1 MEEKIIFEIK
11 VPRENEYAMESA
23 MPLFS
28 GFTRVLSSPS
38 FLDQLKGRQ
47 GESLALEI
55 ACDHQQIHFCV
66 VLNESML
73 PYFESQILASYPLAV
88 LNRTPDYLSSWP
100 APNLFFGQMVL
111 SSNFYYPLKT
121 LKEFQETDPLASL
134 LAVMSKGSENDKT
147 LVQLIIQKA
156 SSGWQRQ
163 AQKAVDAGIKV
174 SETEHRPLPGESLI
188 RQKIQEEGLK
198 VGLRIMASNQSLLKS
213 LAGSFA
219 IFTRGDGNGLV
230 FQKAPLI
237 KKGKFKQAI
246 FQRSAEF
253 TPKFQI
259 MTVSETASLWHL
271 PSAQTKIPNIAWG
284 RQVLTEA
291 PENLPVATNLTDE
304 QKKEINFFARTEY
317 KNRVI
322 TFGIKQA
329 DRRRHMY
336 VIGKTGT
343 GKSTLIANMAIDD
356 MKKKHGLAVIDPHGD
371 LSEIILDYIP
381 AHRINDVCYLDPA
394 DQDHPFSLNILEVK
408 NPTQA
413 ELISSGIISI
423 FYKIYAFSWGPRLE
437 HILRNTLLTLAQTPD
452 STLVDIPRIL
462 TDRDFRHQVV
472 QKLNDPVLNSF
483 WQNEFEKMPDRLQQE
498 AISPILNKVG
508 QFVSSPS
515 IRRIIGQPKST
526 IDLEKIMNEGKI
538 LILNLSQGRLGE
550 DNAALLGA
558 MIISK
563 IQLAAMNRVNIQEE
577 QRKDFYLYVDE
588 FQNFATNSF
597 IKILSEARKYRLN
610 LCLANQYMAQ
620 IDLPVQK
627 AILGNAGTLMSFL
640 VGAED
645 GFILE
650 KEFGSIFTQKDL
662 VGLSNFQVIIK
673 LAVDNLTSRPF
684 FAYTLPLPQSKNQN
698 REKVIK
704 VSQQRYSYIRPSQI
718 QKSPIT

>member
-1 MEEKIIFEIK
+1 MEEKIILEIK

-23 MPLFS
+23 IPLFS
-28 GFTRVLSSPS
+28 GFTRILSSPS
-38 FLDQLKGRQ
+38 FLDQLKGRH
-47 GESLALEI
+47 GESLTLEI
-55 ACDHQQIHFCV
+55 VCDRQQIHFCV

-88 LNRTPDYLSSWP
+88 LSRIGDYLPSWP
-100 APNLFFGQMVL
+100 LESLSFGQMVL
-111 SSNFYYPLKT
+111 SNSFYYPLKT
-121 LKEFQETDPLASL
+121 LKDFQEADPLASL

-147 LVQLIIQKA
+147 LLQLVIQKA
-156 SSGWQRQ
+156 PSGWQRQ
-163 AQKAVDAGIKV
+163 AQKTVETGIKI
-174 SETEHRPLPGESLI
+174 SPTERRPLTGESLI

-198 VGLRIMASNQSLLKS
+198 LGLRIMASNQTLLKS

-219 IFTRGDGNGLV
+219 VFTRGDGNGLV
-230 FQKAPLI
+230 FQKAPFI

-246 FQRSAEF
+246 YQRSPEF

-259 MTVSETASLWHL
+259 LTISETASLWHL

-317 KNRVI
+317 KNRII
-322 TFGIKQA
+322 TFGIKQS

-336 VIGKTGT
+336 AIGKTGT

-356 MKKKHGLAVIDPHGD
+356 MKKKHGVAVIDPHGD
-371 LSEIILDYIP
+371 LSEILLDYIP
-381 AHRINDVCYLDPA
+381 SHRINDVCYLDPA
-394 DQDHPFSLNILEVK
+394 DKEHPFAINILEV
-408 NPTQA
+408 NDPTQA

-437 HILRNTLLTLAQTPD
+437 HILRNTLLTLAQTPS
-452 STLVDIPRIL
+452 STLVDVPKIL

-472 QKLNDPVLNSF
+472 QKLNDPVLNNF

-508 QFVSSPS
+508 QFVSSPL
-515 IRRIIGQPKST
+515 IRGIIGQPKST

-550 DNAALLGA
+550 DNSALLGA
-558 MIISK
+558 MIITK
-563 IQLAAMNRVNIQEE
+563 FQLAAMNRVNIPEE

-588 FQNFATNSF
+588 FQNFATDSF

-620 IDLPVQK
+620 IALPVQK
-627 AILGNAGTLMSFL
+627 AIMGNTGTLIAFL

-645 GFILE
+645 AFILE
-650 KEFGSIFTQKDL
+650 KEFGEVFTQKDL
-662 VGLSNFQVIIK
+662 VGLSNFQIIIK
-673 LAVDNLTSRPF
+673 LAIDNLTSRPF

-704 VSQQRYSYIRPSQI
+704 VSRERYSYKKTPLV
-718 QKSPIT
+718 KEV